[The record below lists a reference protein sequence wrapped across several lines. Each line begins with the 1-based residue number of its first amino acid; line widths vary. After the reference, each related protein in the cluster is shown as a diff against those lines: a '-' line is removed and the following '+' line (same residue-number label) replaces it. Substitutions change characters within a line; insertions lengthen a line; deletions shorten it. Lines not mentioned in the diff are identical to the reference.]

1 MKYIYIYILKIDM
14 HRHTGVASERDPKI
28 VRCLNGI
35 AVTSWARLHTQTNE
49 HKNDNRPFILA
60 AAHTTTLHT
69 ILSVSLISVCVL
81 LPRWVSLSSLL
92 IFLIYLYN
100 RLTWW
105 WRRRREKNNCLF
117 CIFEDLTGKT
127 AYNIFSLFG
136 YACFIV
142 MFLFLYLSESS

>member
-92 IFLIYLYN
+92 ISLIYLYN

-105 WRRRREKNNCLF
+105 WRRRREKKQLSILHF
-117 CIFEDLTGKT
+117 WRFDGK
-127 AYNIFSLFG
+127 NSI
-136 YACFIV
+136 
-142 MFLFLYLSESS
+142 